1 MVLPMPAPERGTAVI
16 DRRTLLSAAAASA
29 TVPVSASAQ
38 AASASQAAPSQAV
51 APQRTTWRDPAR
63 KRDVPV
69 LIRLPA
75 GSGPAPLVVLSHGLG
90 GSREGLAYLGEA
102 LAGAG
107 YVAIHLQHKGS
118 DAAIWQG
125 AADVRAS
132 MGAAV
137 TDIGAALARL
147 QDVVFALDTV
157 QADGE
162 PLLQGRIDQDRI
174 AIAGHSYG
182 AWTVSHML
190 GERLP
195 LGGFGLKL
203 PDPRLRAGIALSPIP
218 PLPIPV
224 IGVPAAVAYRGIT
237 APILHVTGTRDG
249 GMGVP
254 NWQARTVGYRTATS
268 PGLLA
273 VLDGAVHASFAGEAE
288 VGGYW
293 NDPTYQPRTARLACW
308 FLDAVL
314 RGDASARTALL
325 RGEGLAPRDV
335 VESKGMA

>member
-1 MVLPMPAPERGTAVI
+1 VT
-16 DRRTLLSAAAASA
+16 DRRTLLGVAAANAVLPMTGASA
-29 TVPVSASAQ
+29 
-38 AASASQAAPSQAV
+38 ASQAVP
-51 APQRTTWRDPAR
+51 PERTTWRDAAR
-63 KRDVPV
+63 KRDIPV
-69 LIRLPA
+69 LIRRPA
-75 GSGPAPLVVLSHGLG
+75 GSGPAPLVLLSHGLG

-102 LAGAG
+102 LAAAG
-107 YVAIHLQHKGS
+107 YIAVHLQHRGS

-125 AADVRAS
+125 AADTRAS

-147 QDVVFALDTV
+147 QDVVFALDTLL
-157 QADGE
+157 ADGE
-162 PLLQGRIDQDRI
+162 PLLRGWIDPGRI

-195 LGGFGLKL
+195 LGGFGLNL

-224 IGVPAAVAYRGIT
+224 IGVPAAVAYQGIT
-237 APILHVTGTRDG
+237 APILHVTGTRDS

-254 NWQARTVGYRTATS
+254 DWRSRTVGYRTATS

-273 VLDGAVHASFAGEAE
+273 VLDGAVHASLAGEAK

-308 FLDAVL
+308 FLNALL
-314 RGDASARTALL
+314 RGDAGARTALL
-325 RGEGLAPRDV
+325 RGEGLAPRDTI
-335 VESKGMA
+335 ESKGIA

>member
-1 MVLPMPAPERGTAVI
+1 MI
-16 DRRTLLSAAAASA
+16 DRRTLLGAAAASTA
-29 TVPVSASAQ
+29 LPVT
-38 AASASQAAPSQAV
+38 AAAASQAA
-51 APQRTTWRDPAR
+51 APQRTTWRDAAR
-63 KRDVPV
+63 KRDIPV
-69 LIRLPA
+69 LIRRPA
-75 GSGPAPLVVLSHGLG
+75 GSGPAPLVLLSHGLG

-102 LAGAG
+102 LAAAG
-107 YVAIHLQHKGS
+107 YAAVHLQHKGS

-125 AADVRAS
+125 ADARAS
-132 MGAAV
+132 IGAAA

-147 QDVVFALDTV
+147 QDVVFALDYLL
-157 QADGE
+157 AGGE
-162 PLLQGRIDQDRI
+162 PLLQGRIDPGRI

-195 LGGFGLKL
+195 LGGFGLNL

-224 IGVPAAVAYRGIT
+224 IGVPAAVAYRGIA
-237 APILHVTGTRDG
+237 APILHVTGTRDS

-254 NWQARTVGYRTATS
+254 DWQARTIGYRTATS

-314 RGDASARTALL
+314 RGDAGARAALL
-325 RGEGLAPRDV
+325 RGEGLAPRDAI
-335 VESKGMA
+335 ESKGMA

>member
-1 MVLPMPAPERGTAVI
+1 VI
-16 DRRTLLSAAAASA
+16 DRRTLLGAAAAGAALPVTAASAAA
-29 TVPVSASAQ
+29 
-38 AASASQAAPSQAV
+38 SQAV
-51 APQRTTWRDPAR
+51 APQRTTWHDAAR

-69 LIRLPA
+69 LIRRPA
-75 GSGPAPLVVLSHGLG
+75 GSGPAPLVLLSHGLG

-102 LAGAG
+102 LAAAG
-107 YVAIHLQHKGS
+107 YVAVHLQHKGS

-132 MGAAV
+132 MGAAI
-137 TDIGAALARL
+137 TDIGGALARL

-157 QADGE
+157 LAGGE
-162 PLLQGRIDQDRI
+162 PLLQSRIDPGRI

-195 LGGFGLKL
+195 LGGFGLNL

-224 IGVPAAVAYRGIT
+224 IGVPAAVAYRSIN
-237 APILHVTGTRDG
+237 APILHVTGTRDS

-254 NWQARTVGYRTATS
+254 DWRARTVGYRTATS

-293 NDPTYQPRTARLACW
+293 NDPTYQARTGRLACW

-314 RGDASARTALL
+314 RGDTGARTALL
-325 RGEGLAPRDV
+325 RGEGLAPRDSI
-335 VESKGMA
+335 ESKGMA

>member
-1 MVLPMPAPERGTAVI
+1 MI
-16 DRRTLLSAAAASA
+16 DRRTLLGVTATNAALPM
-29 TVPVSASAQ
+29 TSASA
-38 AASASQAAPSQAV
+38 ASQAVP
-51 APQRTTWRDPAR
+51 PERTTWRDAAR

-69 LIRLPA
+69 LIRRPA
-75 GSGPAPLVVLSHGLG
+75 GSGPAPLVLLSHGLG

-102 LAGAG
+102 LAAAG
-107 YVAIHLQHKGS
+107 YTAVHLQHKGS

-125 AADVRAS
+125 AADARAS
-132 MGAAV
+132 IGAAV

-147 QDVVFALDTV
+147 QDVVFALDTLL
-157 QADGE
+157 ADGE
-162 PLLQGRIDQDRI
+162 PLLRGRIDPGRI

-195 LGGFGLKL
+195 LGGFGLNL

-224 IGVPAAVAYRGIT
+224 IGVPAAVAYQGIT
-237 APILHVTGTRDG
+237 APILHVTGTRDS

-254 NWQARTVGYRTATS
+254 DWRSRTVGYRTATS

-288 VGGYW
+288 VGGHW

-314 RGDASARTALL
+314 RGDTGARTALL
-325 RGEGLAPRDV
+325 RGEGLAPRDAI
-335 VESKGMA
+335 ESKGIA